1 MASIGEIK
9 ELARQLGLYNIAKGY
24 VDLADE
30 KLSNLDYIATVLQGE
45 VNIREQ
51 TALVKREKTSR
62 LPHKVF
68 IKEKVGSG
76 TAWQIEQLETL
87 DWIDE
92 EQNLVI
98 IGKCGSG
105 KTSLA
110 AHLGKL
116 ALESGEKV
124 AYATI
129 SDFIYTVLHKDETN
143 KQRDRFKYFQ
153 SCSLIILDEVMYTRL
168 TPEDLTVFYQYIMLF
183 SESRSIICITNRE
196 LSAWADGAFD
206 RHLMQTLVDRI
217 TNGAQ
222 VIRLI

>member
-24 VDLADE
+24 IDLADE
-30 KLSNLDYIATVLQGE
+30 KLSNLDYIASVLQGE
-45 VNIREQ
+45 VQMREQ

-87 DWIDE
+87 DWIDK

-110 AHLGKL
+110 SYLGKL

-124 AYATI
+124 AYATV

-168 TPEDLTVFYQYIMLF
+168 TPEDLTVFYQYIMLL
-183 SESRSIICITNRE
+183 SETRSIVCIMNRE

-206 RHLMQTLVDRI
+206 RHLMQTRVDRI

>member
-24 VDLADE
+24 IDLADE

-45 VNIREQ
+45 VQMREQ
-51 TALVKREKTSR
+51 TALVKREKISR

-183 SESRSIICITNRE
+183 SESRSIVCITNRE